1 MGIKDKILFKIKQIA
16 YVVAYGP
23 KSTPQKFAD
32 YLRQEGVIVG
42 EKTYFYDPKSTF
54 IDMTRPYLIEFG
66 KNVHVPA
73 NVTVLTHGYD
83 VVVIHNKY
91 KCNCG
96 SSGKVKIGD
105 NVFIGFGTIIL
116 KGVTVGNNVVIA
128 AGSVV
133 SKDIPDDCVAAG
145 NPAKPI
151 MSIEEYFKKRFD
163 AQLREAVELA
173 TEYYKRTGKKPD
185 RYIMREHL
193 WLFDESMCREN
204 TPKPKFRDMDD
215 FLNYCGIN

>member
-1 MGIKDKILFKIKQIA
+1 MGFIDKILFKIKQIA
-16 YVVAYGP
+16 YIVAYGP
-23 KSTPQKFAD
+23 KSSPQKFAD
-32 YLRQEGVIVG
+32 YLRSEGVLVG
-42 EKTYFYDPKSTF
+42 EKTYFYDPKTTH

-105 NVFIGFGTIIL
+105 NVFIGLGTTIL
-116 KGVTVGNNVVIA
+116 KGVTIGNNVVIA

-133 SKDIPDDCVAAG
+133 NKDIPDDCVAAG

-163 AQLREAVELA
+163 AQLGEAVELA
-173 TEYYKRTGKKPD
+173 TEYYKRMGKKPD

-193 WLFDESMCREN
+193 WLFDKSACMEK
-204 TPKPKFRDMDD
+204 TPEPKFNSLEE
-215 FLNYCGIN
+215 FLDYCGIN